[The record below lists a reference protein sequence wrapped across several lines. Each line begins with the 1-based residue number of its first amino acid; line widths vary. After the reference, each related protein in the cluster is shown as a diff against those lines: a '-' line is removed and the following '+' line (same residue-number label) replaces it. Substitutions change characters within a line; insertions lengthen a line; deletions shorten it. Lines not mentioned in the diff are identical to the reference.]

1 MFESTVS
8 TKHRWKDLLFRF
20 IESRQTLIRPFPPLL
35 LRKINKQTN
44 NANNKNKLKKLPLCK
59 MTQQF
64 NDIRVHHSLPLSLL
78 LPRFCCC
85 FILCWAFTRLH
96 FGWKNLGENFYDFRI
111 RWNKVQE
118 GSGTRFSLEFSGQLY
133 VSLFFLPFCPT
144 CLTESW
150 SFAHNMRDVK
160 SCLWQLKPIT
170 SQAVQGVVGLHGRFR
185 GEWISRLTTSFH
197 DLCPYSRKKWRRNVE
212 NSSGTTSRRRVVSTQ
227 SVENFDVISTVHKT
241 RLIVGSLDTKDH
253 R

>member
-20 IESRQTLIRPFPPLL
+20 IESRQTLIRPFAASKN
-35 LRKINKQTN
+35 KINKQTTPATKTN
-44 NANNKNKLKKLPLCK
+44 LKNYLFAKWHNSSMISECTIRFRFRFYYPVFPVVFFFVGHLPG
-59 MTQQF
+59 
-64 NDIRVHHSLPLSLL
+64 
-78 LPRFCCC
+78 
-85 FILCWAFTRLH
+85 FISVGKVLEKTVRILALN
-96 FGWKNLGENFYDFRI
+96 GIKWK
-111 RWNKVQE
+111 WVA
-118 GSGTRFSLEFSGQLY
+118 SGTRFSLEFSGQLC
-133 VSLFFLPFCPT
+133 VSFFLSFSPACM
-144 CLTESW
+144 TESW
-150 SFAHNMRDVK
+150 SFGHNMRDVK
-160 SCLWQLKPIT
+160 SCLWTLEQIT

-212 NSSGTTSRRRVVSTQ
+212 NSSGATSRRRVVSPQ
-227 SVENFDVISTVHKT
+227 SVENFDVISTVYKT

>member
-1 MFESTVS
+1 
-8 TKHRWKDLLFRF
+8 
-20 IESRQTLIRPFPPLL
+20 
-35 LRKINKQTN
+35 
-44 NANNKNKLKKLPLCK
+44 

-78 LPRFCCC
+78 SPCFVVVLFFVGHLPG
-85 FILCWAFTRLH
+85 FISVGKIWGKTCRI
-96 FGWKNLGENFYDFRI
+96 LGLDGIKYKRVVEQDFHQNFRVNYMCLF
-111 RWNKVQE
+111 
-118 GSGTRFSLEFSGQLY
+118 
-133 VSLFFLPFCPT
+133 FFLPFCPT

-212 NSSGTTSRRRVVSTQ
+212 NSSGTTGRRRVVSPQ
-227 SVENFDVISTVHKT
+227 SVQNFDVISTVYKT
-241 RLIVGSLDTKDH
+241 MLIVGSLDTKDH

>member
-35 LRKINKQTN
+35 LRKKNKQTN
-44 NANNKNKLKKLPLCK
+44 NTNNKNKITF
-59 MTQQF
+59 MQ
-64 NDIRVHHSLPLSLL
+64 NDATVQWYPSAPFASAFAFITL
-78 LPRFCCC
+78 FCCC